1 MFLLA
6 ALSLS
11 TSEANACGMYIP
23 DDYVLS
29 ELIEEM
35 AEPVAEDLS
44 LADLFLDL
52 APEIDE
58 VVPEQA
64 PSSQEQE
71 QPLS

>member
-23 DDYVLS
+23 DDYVLA
-29 ELIEEM
+29 ELIEDL
-35 AEPVAEDLS
+35 AEPVQEDRS
-44 LADLFLDL
+44 LTELFEDL
-52 APEIDE
+52 APIIHE
-58 VVPEQA
+58 PA
-64 PSSQEQE
+64 PAQELSQPSE